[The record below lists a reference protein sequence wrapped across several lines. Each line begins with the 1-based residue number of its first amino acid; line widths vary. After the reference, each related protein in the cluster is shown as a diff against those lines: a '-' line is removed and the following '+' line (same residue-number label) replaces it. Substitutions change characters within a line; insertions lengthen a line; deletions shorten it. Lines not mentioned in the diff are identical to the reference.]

1 MLCFAK
7 YIGKPGKS
15 ATAKATTDGTVST
28 PSTSSQPAAT
38 AAASSSLKPSSAK
51 DNKTQ
56 ANLLAQLMTKIQ
68 EQDKQIKAL
77 KASF

>member
-1 MLCFAK
+1 MVCFAK

-15 ATAKATTDGTVST
+15 ALAKATTDGTVST
-28 PSTSSQPAAT
+28 PSTSSQQVAT
-38 AAASSSLKPSSAK
+38 AAASSSSKPSPAK

-56 ANLLAQLMTKIQ
+56 ADLLAQLMAKIQ
-68 EQDKQIKAL
+68 EQDEQIKAL